1 MHWLF
6 VLQVPSTWVCSLP
19 HQESDC
25 IQLCHPIL
33 KAGSNMEG
41 SVSVISLQETKWH
54 LSKREVFMK
63 AVQKPE
69 EGINK
74 VIRSLMQLLKPSTST
89 FAFTKDRQLGSSKK
103 RRMSSRFASS
113 AAKCKAVRPLL
124 RSLTRQEGET
134 MNMQTPLL
142 DTLLTQAHK
151 RLTHSWRLTVNTLHP
166 QRLPSSQTK

>member
-1 MHWLF
+1 
-6 VLQVPSTWVCSLP
+6 
-19 HQESDC
+19 
-25 IQLCHPIL
+25 
-33 KAGSNMEG
+33 
-41 SVSVISLQETKWH
+41 
-54 LSKREVFMK
+54 MK

-74 VIRSLMQLLKPSTST
+74 VIRSLMQLLKPSRST

-142 DTLLTQAHK
+142 DTLLTQAH
-151 RLTHSWRLTVNTLHP
+151 NI
-166 QRLPSSQTK
+166 